1 MISLVVPTLNEE
13 RSLPSLLNA
22 IRRQTAEHEVIVVD
36 SGSQDR
42 TLDIARDH
50 KVRTLVTR
58 PGRGPALCFGAA
70 ASRGE
75 VLLFLHAD
83 STMQFGA
90 LDRIDEVLSADARI
104 IGGNFR
110 LVFDGGTRFSRWLTR
125 FCALIRS
132 LGHYYGDSGIFV
144 RRSVYDALGGFSPIP
159 VMEDREFVRR
169 LERFGRTTC
178 IKHPPLI
185 TSSRRFEGRRP
196 VEIVY
201 GWVRLHAL
209 YWLGVSPD
217 RLAEI
222 YKAYAPPATGR
233 RALPDPGGLRSR
245 LP

>member
-1 MISLVVPTLNEE
+1 MISIVVPTLNEE

-185 TSSRRFEGRRP
+185 TSSRGVVLWRSSMAGSGYMRSTGSACLQTGSPKSTRRMRRP
-196 VEIVY
+196 PQ
-201 GWVRLHAL
+201 A
-209 YWLGVSPD
+209 
-217 RLAEI
+217 AERCLTPE
-222 YKAYAPPATGR
+222 A
-233 RALPDPGGLRSR
+233 
-245 LP
+245 